1 MNAIFTGRK
10 RRGKTTLAFD
20 MAIKAG
26 GGIIIFDPKR
36 EFRNWPNTTGNVGDV
51 ERMIED
57 GAHIIIYHPAEDSDR
72 AFSELATLV
81 LRLHTIAMQSNW
93 DKLGKH
99 FTLIVDES
107 QQLQNSWRI
116 NNELK
121 LILSQC
127 RPEIL
132 NVFQTMQS
140 PTDAYRT
147 TKVCNSDWF
156 IFQTTHIAD
165 INRIEAF
172 AGEEVGTIIANL
184 GEERSY
190 VHFSEDT
197 SDYEIVTNSASWKRS
212 LEYNP
217 KEDSMAKDDDEKT
230 GWKELIEFLEEAG
243 FQRKKKEQADDD
255 EPEGRVLTLRLP
267 AKKKAS

>member
-20 MAIKAG
+20 MAMKAG
-26 GGIIIFDPKR
+26 GGIIVFDPKR
-36 EFRNWPNTTGNVGDV
+36 EFRNWPNTTSNVGDV

-57 GAHIIIYHPAEDSDR
+57 GAHVIIYHPAEDSDR
-72 AFSELATLV
+72 AFSELAELV
-81 LRLHTIAMQSNW
+81 LRLHTIAMQANW
-93 DKLGKH
+93 DKDGKH

-116 NNELK
+116 NEKLK

-156 IFQTTHIAD
+156 IFQTTHVAD
-165 INRIEAF
+165 ITRIEAF
-172 AGEEVGTIIANL
+172 AGEEVGSIIANL
-184 GEERSY
+184 GEERAY

-197 SDYEIVTNSASWKRS
+197 SDYEIVTDSASWKRS
-212 LEYNP
+212 LEYNQ
-217 KEDSMAKDDDEKT
+217 KEDSMAKDDEKN
-230 GWKELIEFLEEAG
+230 GWEELVKFLEEAG
-243 FQRKKKEQADDD
+243 FQRKKKEPDSDDD
-255 EPEGRVLTLRLP
+255 TEGRVLTLRLP
-267 AKKKAS
+267 AKKKTA